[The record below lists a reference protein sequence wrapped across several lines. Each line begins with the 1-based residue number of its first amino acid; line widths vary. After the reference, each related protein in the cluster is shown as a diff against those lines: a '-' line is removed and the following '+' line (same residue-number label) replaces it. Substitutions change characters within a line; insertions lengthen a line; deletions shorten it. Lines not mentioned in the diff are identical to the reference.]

1 VPTAVSTIATQDTVA
16 AKSLSDTEREGL
28 ISSVPLSD
36 ATSVPTTVTTSTIVN
51 PILTSTSVVS
61 TATDSTTQPIISAP
75 VDAATTTPDNS
86 PTASVHTQQSS
97 KAIDWLDEVFSF
109 DDKQSEDND
118 MEVQKPVGVMQRYK
132 KKKKEHKKQRS
143 RITESDTWL
152 QDVFSTLPATGAHK
166 HKHTTVDAETSSKKH
181 KKKTKKK

>member
-1 VPTAVSTIATQDTVA
+1 MPPAVSTLAIQDMVA
-16 AKSLSDTEREGL
+16 AKSLSDTEREGM

-36 ATSVPTTVTTSTIVN
+36 ATSVPTAVTTSTIVN

-61 TATDSTTQPIISAP
+61 TATNSTTQPIISAP
-75 VDAATTTPDNS
+75 VDATETADSS
-86 PTASVHTQQSS
+86 PAASVHTQQSE

-109 DDKQSEDND
+109 DDKQSDND
-118 MEVQKPVGVMQRYK
+118 MEVHQPVGVMQRYK